1 MFKVSMLSSSIARHE
16 ESYKL
21 LKETLGLTS
30 MLAPLVE
37 HRGRAF
43 GLVLEHQSGWKI
55 VWVTFSISRNN
66 ADKQVLR

>member
-21 LKETLGLTS
+21 LKETLDLTS

-55 VWVTFSISRNN
+55 V
-66 ADKQVLR
+66 

>member
-1 MFKVSMLSSSIARHE
+1 MLKSILTIRGKRHE
-16 ESYKL
+16 ESSKL
-21 LKETLGLTS
+21 LRETLGLTS

-55 VWVTFSISRNN
+55 V
-66 ADKQVLR
+66 